1 MSKKPKIID
10 NFLPEE
16 TYLELKQ
23 ILTGNSFPWYYN
35 QSVVHKKEDATSNE
49 YQFTHIFLKDSL
61 ITSDFFNAL
70 ILPFVEIINPIALI
84 RVKANLIMRS
94 SEPVTHEWHT
104 DIANFDEGYTAVYY
118 VNTNNGKTLFKTN
131 TTDLEFEAPANKLTL
146 LKTKT
151 VDLEVESVANRLV
164 VFPSSMLHAGV
175 TTTDTKHRTVINFNF
190 IGGSL

>member
-1 MSKKPKIID
+1 MNKKPKIID

-23 ILTGNSFPWYYN
+23 MLTGNSFPWYYN
-35 QSVVHKKEDATSNE
+35 QSVVHEKEDAISNE

-70 ILPFVEIINPIALI
+70 ILPFVKIIDPIALI

-94 SEPVTHEWHT
+94 SAPVTHEWHT

-118 VNTNNGKTLFKTN
+118 VNTNNGKTLFKTK
-131 TTDLEFEAPANKLTL
+131 TADLEGEAETTKVTL

-151 VDLEVESVANRLV
+151 MDLEVESVANRLV

-175 TTTDTKHRTVINFNF
+175 TTTDAKYRTVINFNF
-190 IGGSL
+190 IGGNL